1 MTNLL
6 IRGLSKPKGTKKISI
21 IFYLEDGSIEGID
34 EIWDIEAEEMSDLQY
49 NAFRDFQSL
58 LIKKIEDTI
67 LYGEKMDE

>member
-21 IFYLEDGSIEGID
+21 CFYLEDGSIEGVN
-34 EIWDIEAEEMSDLQY
+34 EIWAIEAEEMSDLQY

>member
-49 NAFRDFQSL
+49 NAFREFQSL

-67 LYGEKMDE
+67 LYEAKMDE

>member
-58 LIKKIEDTI
+58 LIKKIADTI
-67 LYGEKMDE
+67 LDGEKMDE